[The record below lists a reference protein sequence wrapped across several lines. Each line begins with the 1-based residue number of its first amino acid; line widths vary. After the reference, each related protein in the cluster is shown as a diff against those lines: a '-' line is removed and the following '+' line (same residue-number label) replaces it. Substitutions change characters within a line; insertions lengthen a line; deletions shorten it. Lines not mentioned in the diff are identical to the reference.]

1 MFGRILIVV
10 ALSLFL
16 WAAFARSSDA
26 SGAESRYVVRP
37 ADTLWSI
44 AARSYGDPR
53 EGVYELRQRN
63 HLQGTTVVPGQVLVI
78 PG

>member
-1 MFGRILIVV
+1 MFGRILVV
-10 ALSLFL
+10 VVLSLFL
-16 WAAFARSSDA
+16 WATFARSSDA
-26 SGAESRYVVRP
+26 SGAESSYVVRP

-53 EGVYELRQRN
+53 EGVYELRERN
-63 HLQGTTVVPGQVLVI
+63 RLQGTTVVPGQVLVI